1 MRNFYIRLAVSNIKK
16 NKPVYY
22 PFFLTNIL
30 SVMIFYVM
38 ASIQNQTIIATLPG
52 SYIFVQFL
60 KVGVVMTGM
69 FAGVFLLYTNGLL
82 IRQRKKELGLYT
94 IFGLEKKHIAKVL
107 MLESLLLTTA
117 GLVAV
122 RGVGM
127 VFWGGLFS
135 LLFVLFSFG
144 KGGILLC
151 FLSERFLGCF
161 FF

>member
-60 KVGVVMTGM
+60 KVGVVMTGI

-82 IRQRKKELGLYT
+82 IRQRKKDWGYMQ
-94 IFGLEKKHIAKVL
+94 FSVWKKSISQRYLCLKACCLQLPDLWRVL
-107 MLESLLLTTA
+107 FWVSL
-117 GLVAV
+117 
-122 RGVGM
+122 
-127 VFWGGLFS
+127 WENSFS
-135 LLFVLFSFG
+135 LFCLN
-144 KGGILLC
+144 C
-151 FLSERFLGCF
+151 YT
-161 FF
+161 

>member
-82 IRQRKKELGLYT
+82 IRQRKKNWDYMQ
-94 IFGLEKKHIAKVL
+94 FSVWKKSISQRYLCLKACCLQLPDLWRVL
-107 MLESLLLTTA
+107 FWVSL
-117 GLVAV
+117 
-122 RGVGM
+122 
-127 VFWGGLFS
+127 WENSFS
-135 LLFVLFSFG
+135 LFCLN
-144 KGGILLC
+144 C
-151 FLSERFLGCF
+151 YT
-161 FF
+161 

>member
-60 KVGVVMTGM
+60 KVGVVMTGI

-94 IFGLEKKHIAKVL
+94 IFGLEKSISQKCLCLKACCLQPPDLWRV
-107 MLESLLLTTA
+107 SFW
-117 GLVAV
+117 VS
-122 RGVGM
+122 
-127 VFWGGLFS
+127 FWGNSFS
-135 LLFVLFSFG
+135 LF
-144 KGGILLC
+144 C
-151 FLSERFLGCF
+151 
-161 FF
+161 